1 MSRTMRPVRLRLLA
15 PLLALPLLAATPGRQ
30 ATRCE
35 PTRAGADL
43 PEPRLSVTH
52 EKGGETLLIEGRIDR
67 DLPGRLEM
75 LFAEHPNIAAVHFN
89 SAGGDP
95 AGAMEAGAVIRAIGG
110 FVTHVPAGAECSG
123 ACALLFLSGSVRSV
137 DPSAVF
143 DLGQFYDPPNA
154 SASRAAVARQSLD
167 ISSYLIR
174 MGVSRRLLTGTLDR
188 DAALSPGAPRQCL
201 TPAELH
207 GYNVANWNE

>member
-1 MSRTMRPVRLRLLA
+1 MATNRLRLLA
-15 PLLALPLLAATPGRQ
+15 PLLALPLLAATPGGQ
-30 ATRCE
+30 PGRCE
-35 PTRAGADL
+35 PTRTGADL
-43 PEPRLSVTH
+43 AEPRLSVTR
-52 EKGGETLLIEGRIDR
+52 KTDGETLLIEGRIDR
-67 DLPGRLEM
+67 GLPARLETM
-75 LFAEHPNIAAVHFN
+75 FAEHPKIAAVHFN

-95 AGAMEAGAVIRAIGG
+95 VGAMEAGGVIRAIGG

-143 DLGQFYDPPNA
+143 DLDQFYDPANG

-167 ISSYLIR
+167 VSNYLIR

-188 DAALSPGAPRQCL
+188 DAALPAGAPRQCL